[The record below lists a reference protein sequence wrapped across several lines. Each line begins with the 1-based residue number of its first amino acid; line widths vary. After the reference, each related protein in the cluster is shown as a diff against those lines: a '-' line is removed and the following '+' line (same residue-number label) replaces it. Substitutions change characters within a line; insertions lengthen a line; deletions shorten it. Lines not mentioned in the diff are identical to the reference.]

1 MLSTVKHGQCT
12 NLVKISFVTTQTPW
26 ESLKC
31 LQRAKTSA
39 VFPDPTGPPIP
50 TVKARQRGT
59 ERRFTAA
66 PIMKIENGAL
76 IKCRSYKIFIQSC
89 NLISLNEMSLAIMFM
104 LQMFHSL
111 MFTFVESFRG
121 LRFVHMA
128 KSFRQRSTRAGWSY
142 CCV

>member
-12 NLVKISFVTTQTPW
+12 YLVKISFVTTHTPW

-50 TVKARQRGT
+50 TVNARWRGK
-59 ERRFTAA
+59 ERRLTAA
-66 PIMKIENGAL
+66 PIMEIANAAL

-89 NLISLNEMSLAIMFM
+89 NLISLCNESCNHVYDAN
-104 LQMFHSL
+104 
-111 MFTFVESFRG
+111 VSF
-121 LRFVHMA
+121 LNV
-128 KSFRQRSTRAGWSY
+128 Y
-142 CCV
+142 IC